1 MSFSSEDYPARKYT
15 LTKTQLKK
23 VPEEVR
29 ANASSLL
36 PVTSVRVG
44 HLSWEVFEKAC
55 KDGSFGGLDAG
66 VEGDSLLYCYVVLV
80 TDVISVLFVHCH
92 PDTVTL
98 EPKLVKGKVRKFLDH
113 EESGAFLMQYS
124 HEVGDNRTPRA
135 LRKYF

>member
-15 LTKTQLKK
+15 LTKTQLKR
-23 VPEEVR
+23 VPEDVR

-55 KDGSFGGLDAG
+55 KDRSFGGLDAG
-66 VEGDSLLYCYVVLV
+66 VEGDSLLYCYVVMV
-80 TDVISVLFVHCH
+80 TSVIHVLFVHCH

-98 EPKLVKGKVRKFLDH
+98 EPELVKGKVRALLDDK
-113 EESGAFLMQYS
+113 ESGAFLMQYS
-124 HEVGDNRTPRA
+124 HEVGNNRVPK
-135 LRKYF
+135 KYF